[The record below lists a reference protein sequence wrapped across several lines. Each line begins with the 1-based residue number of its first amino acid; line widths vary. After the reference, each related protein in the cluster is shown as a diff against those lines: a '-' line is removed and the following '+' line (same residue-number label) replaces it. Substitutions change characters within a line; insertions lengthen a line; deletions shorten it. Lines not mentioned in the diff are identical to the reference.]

1 MVDPVPFVNSN
12 AFASIALTDQY
23 LREVYLGKGRV
34 SEGKNIVFLQ
44 CVDSLRV
51 PCITTQRCVRHA
63 VFLTDTPQLC
73 QTRIAHQVPALFCCA
88 PTPDDGLLDED
99 APVEVR
105 NTGIG
110 CGQVWVISRCG
121 QVDAVK

>member
-1 MVDPVPFVNSN
+1 MMVDPVPFVNSN

-63 VFLTDTPQLC
+63 VFLTDTPQLVKLTLH
-73 QTRIAHQVPALFCCA
+73 TRYPHFSAAHQHQ
-88 PTPDDGLLDED
+88 TMGYSM
-99 APVEVR
+99 R
-105 NTGIG
+105 TH
-110 CGQVWVISRCG
+110 QWR
-121 QVDAVK
+121 